1 MKRGRTVRP
10 ALGTEKMS
18 MEFSSC
24 WRIASTFKALPAG
37 VEIRPRGVAAL
48 PPMKTTVVAER
59 ALVAEGRVCD
69 KKPEAGALSA
79 FGSDDEDTEDVRLAR
94 LACFCAIR
102 KNVCK
107 VRLTK

>member
-1 MKRGRTVRP
+1 MKRRRTVRP

-69 KKPEAGALSA
+69 KKPEAGALQASEGEEEGADSA
-79 FGSDDEDTEDVRLAR
+79 KEAHGAGKCVGRPA
-94 LACFCAIR
+94 R
-102 KNVCK
+102 KN
-107 VRLTK
+107 